1 MIIFNLSRIKFS
13 EPLSCEIDNNKI
25 NITYKK
31 HLDSNTY
38 KTVKNKTGVN
48 FKGEVVKNK
57 DTIDLVGDFH
67 CSTQFKILYITAAIL
82 ISLFVYINLVNDD
95 NKKFIIINL
104 LTKEINKISSKKFDY
119 SYLYNEA
126 EGYYDLDELYKEV
139 DTSLKVQKKNKIK
152 KSLCYILS
160 ITMFLSGVIGVII
173 FGIGS
178 QTKQFEIVNEYS
190 PLYEKHHIA
199 VDEDDRLYVVCEN
212 YTEIFDKEG
221 NFLMKVNHGRGVTS
235 VYLNFRDGL
244 TSFLLHGKGKE
255 YKDPNYYHEFVVDI
269 SNKKILNK
277 NTYKE
282 AQIEIENPNRSRYYM
297 KEDTLYTIRDDKVY
311 IEGDGVDKVLDLN
324 SPKSPIFFGYF
335 FILAAMGVSL
345 LFFTRLRYR

>member
-1 MIIFNLSRIKFS
+1 MKKYVVPIASRDIDLSRIKFS

-48 FKGEVVKNK
+48 FKGEIVKNK

-82 ISLFVYINLVNDD
+82 IALCACYIALSDFIKAWVVMAEILISLFVYINLVNDD

-104 LTKEINKISSKKFDY
+104 LTKEINQISSKKFDY

-160 ITMFLSGVIGVII
+160 ITMFLSGVIGVIV

-212 YTEIFDKEG
+212 YTEIFDK
-221 NFLMKVNHGRGVTS
+221 
-235 VYLNFRDGL
+235 
-244 TSFLLHGKGKE
+244 
-255 YKDPNYYHEFVVDI
+255 
-269 SNKKILNK
+269 
-277 NTYKE
+277 
-282 AQIEIENPNRSRYYM
+282 
-297 KEDTLYTIRDDKVY
+297 
-311 IEGDGVDKVLDLN
+311 
-324 SPKSPIFFGYF
+324 
-335 FILAAMGVSL
+335 
-345 LFFTRLRYR
+345 

>member
-1 MIIFNLSRIKFS
+1 MA
-13 EPLSCEIDNNKI
+13 E
-25 NITYKK
+25 
-31 HLDSNTY
+31 
-38 KTVKNKTGVN
+38 
-48 FKGEVVKNK
+48 
-57 DTIDLVGDFH
+57 
-67 CSTQFKILYITAAIL
+67 IL

-139 DTSLKVQKKNKIK
+139 DTSLNVQKKNKIK

-212 YTEIFDKEG
+212 Y
-221 NFLMKVNHGRGVTS
+221 
-235 VYLNFRDGL
+235 RD
-244 TSFLLHGKGKE
+244 FW
-255 YKDPNYYHEFVVDI
+255 
-269 SNKKILNK
+269 
-277 NTYKE
+277 
-282 AQIEIENPNRSRYYM
+282 
-297 KEDTLYTIRDDKVY
+297 
-311 IEGDGVDKVLDLN
+311 
-324 SPKSPIFFGYF
+324 
-335 FILAAMGVSL
+335 
-345 LFFTRLRYR
+345 

>member
-1 MIIFNLSRIKFS
+1 M
-13 EPLSCEIDNNKI
+13 
-25 NITYKK
+25 YKR
-31 HLDSNTY
+31 
-38 KTVKNKTGVN
+38 
-48 FKGEVVKNK
+48 
-57 DTIDLVGDFH
+57 
-67 CSTQFKILYITAAIL
+67 Q
-82 ISLFVYINLVNDD
+82 
-95 NKKFIIINL
+95 
-104 LTKEINKISSKKFDY
+104 
-119 SYLYNEA
+119 YLYNEA

-199 VDEDDRLYVVCEN
+199 VDEDGRLYVVCEN

-255 YKDPNYYHEFVVDI
+255 
-269 SNKKILNK
+269 
-277 NTYKE
+277 
-282 AQIEIENPNRSRYYM
+282 
-297 KEDTLYTIRDDKVY
+297 
-311 IEGDGVDKVLDLN
+311 
-324 SPKSPIFFGYF
+324 
-335 FILAAMGVSL
+335 
-345 LFFTRLRYR
+345 

>member
-1 MIIFNLSRIKFS
+1 MKKYVVPITSRDIDLSRIKFS

-48 FKGEVVKNK
+48 FKGEIVKNK

-82 ISLFVYINLVNDD
+82 IALCACYIALSDFVKVWVVMAEILISLFVYIHLV
-95 NKKFIIINL
+95 
-104 LTKEINKISSKKFDY
+104 
-119 SYLYNEA
+119 A

-255 YKDPNYYHEFVVDI
+255 YEEPNYYHEFVVDI

>member
-1 MIIFNLSRIKFS
+1 MKKYVVPIASRDIDLSRIKFS

-48 FKGEVVKNK
+48 FKGEIVKNK

-67 CSTQFKILYITAAIL
+67 CSTQFKILYITAAILIALCACYIALSDFVKVWVVMAEIL

-139 DTSLKVQKKNKIK
+139 DTSLEVQKKI
-152 KSLCYILS
+152 
-160 ITMFLSGVIGVII
+160 
-173 FGIGS
+173 
-178 QTKQFEIVNEYS
+178 
-190 PLYEKHHIA
+190 
-199 VDEDDRLYVVCEN
+199 
-212 YTEIFDKEG
+212 
-221 NFLMKVNHGRGVTS
+221 
-235 VYLNFRDGL
+235 
-244 TSFLLHGKGKE
+244 
-255 YKDPNYYHEFVVDI
+255 
-269 SNKKILNK
+269 
-277 NTYKE
+277 
-282 AQIEIENPNRSRYYM
+282 
-297 KEDTLYTIRDDKVY
+297 
-311 IEGDGVDKVLDLN
+311 
-324 SPKSPIFFGYF
+324 
-335 FILAAMGVSL
+335 
-345 LFFTRLRYR
+345 

>member
-1 MIIFNLSRIKFS
+1 MKKYVVPIASRDIDLSRIKFS

-48 FKGEVVKNK
+48 FKGEIVKNK

-67 CSTQFKILYITAAIL
+67 CSTQFKILYITAAILIVLCACYIALSDFVKVWVVMAEIL

-152 KSLCYILS
+152 
-160 ITMFLSGVIGVII
+160 
-173 FGIGS
+173 
-178 QTKQFEIVNEYS
+178 
-190 PLYEKHHIA
+190 
-199 VDEDDRLYVVCEN
+199 R
-212 YTEIFDKEG
+212 
-221 NFLMKVNHGRGVTS
+221 
-235 VYLNFRDGL
+235 
-244 TSFLLHGKGKE
+244 
-255 YKDPNYYHEFVVDI
+255 
-269 SNKKILNK
+269 
-277 NTYKE
+277 
-282 AQIEIENPNRSRYYM
+282 
-297 KEDTLYTIRDDKVY
+297 
-311 IEGDGVDKVLDLN
+311 
-324 SPKSPIFFGYF
+324 
-335 FILAAMGVSL
+335 
-345 LFFTRLRYR
+345 

>member
-1 MIIFNLSRIKFS
+1 MKKYIVQIASRDIDLSRIKFS

-48 FKGEVVKNK
+48 FKGEIVKNK

-82 ISLFVYINLVNDD
+82 VALCACYIALSDFVKVWVVMAEILISLFVYIHLV
-95 NKKFIIINL
+95 
-104 LTKEINKISSKKFDY
+104 
-119 SYLYNEA
+119 A

-255 YKDPNYYHEFVVDI
+255 YEEPNYYHEFVVDI

-311 IEGDGVDKVLDLN
+311 IEGDGVDKVFRF
-324 SPKSPIFFGYF
+324 K
-335 FILAAMGVSL
+335 
-345 LFFTRLRYR
+345 

>member
-1 MIIFNLSRIKFS
+1 MKKYVVPIASRDIDLSRIKFS

-48 FKGEVVKNK
+48 FKGEIVKNK

-67 CSTQFKILYITAAIL
+67 CSTQFKILYITAAILIVLCACYIALSDFVKVWVVMAEIL

-199 VDEDDRLYVVCEN
+199 VDEDGRLYVVCEN

-255 YKDPNYYHEFVVDI
+255 YEEPNYYH
-269 SNKKILNK
+269 
-277 NTYKE
+277 
-282 AQIEIENPNRSRYYM
+282 
-297 KEDTLYTIRDDKVY
+297 
-311 IEGDGVDKVLDLN
+311 
-324 SPKSPIFFGYF
+324 
-335 FILAAMGVSL
+335 
-345 LFFTRLRYR
+345 

>member
-1 MIIFNLSRIKFS
+1 MKKYVVPIASRDIDLSRIKFS

-48 FKGEVVKNK
+48 FKGEIVKNK

-82 ISLFVYINLVNDD
+82 IALCACYMALSDFVKVWVVMAEILISLFVYIHLV
-95 NKKFIIINL
+95 
-104 LTKEINKISSKKFDY
+104 
-119 SYLYNEA
+119 A

-255 YKDPNYYHEFVVDI
+255 YEEPNYYHEFVVDI